1 MDLGDL
7 WCAVYTDT
15 YTNVNTG
22 FVPEP
27 SGSSMNWDREKYPY
41 LSLLD
46 DHDPYEMI
54 DETDEKVMETHYI
67 SLLSYLAD
75 HSDIIK
81 MIDVTEDFADGCH
94 NMITYVKKNGLK
106 IQGFAASVQKETLL
120 ELYEE
125 DLVDYIDTQ
134 PQS

>member
-1 MDLGDL
+1 
-7 WCAVYTDT
+7 
-15 YTNVNTG
+15 
-22 FVPEP
+22 
-27 SGSSMNWDREKYPY
+27 
-41 LSLLD
+41 
-46 DHDPYEMI
+46 
-54 DETDEKVMETHYI
+54 
-67 SLLSYLAD
+67 
-75 HSDIIK
+75 